1 MNIQYT
7 EEKIFTAE
15 QVEELFLSVKWIS
28 GKYPDRLYRA
38 LLNSST
44 VITAWDNKRLVGLV
58 RVLDDGGMVAYIHY
72 VLVHPDYH
80 KNGIAGTMIK
90 QVKEKYKN
98 YLYLEVMPEESKN
111 ATFYE
116 RFGFQVMKDGVAM
129 QISNYIIYQSLL
141 PALIACIHSSHLGD
155 CFMRLINNKKKI
167 ILKIIHQC
175 IRRLSRSQSGQ
186 MSGIIFDS

>member
-15 QVEELFLSVKWIS
+15 QVEELFLSGKWIS

-129 QISNYIIYQSLL
+129 QISNY
-141 PALIACIHSSHLGD
+141 
-155 CFMRLINNKKKI
+155 
-167 ILKIIHQC
+167 
-175 IRRLSRSQSGQ
+175 
-186 MSGIIFDS
+186 

>member
-1 MNIQYT
+1 MGDYKGLTDKECNYEHSIYRK
-7 EEKIFTAE
+7 KIFTAE
-15 QVEELFLSVKWIS
+15 QIEELFLSVKWIS

-44 VITAWDNKRLVGLV
+44 VITAWDNKRLVGLI

-129 QISNYIIYQSLL
+129 QISNY
-141 PALIACIHSSHLGD
+141 
-155 CFMRLINNKKKI
+155 
-167 ILKIIHQC
+167 
-175 IRRLSRSQSGQ
+175 
-186 MSGIIFDS
+186 

>member
-72 VLVHPDYH
+72 
-80 KNGIAGTMIK
+80 
-90 QVKEKYKN
+90 
-98 YLYLEVMPEESKN
+98 
-111 ATFYE
+111 
-116 RFGFQVMKDGVAM
+116 
-129 QISNYIIYQSLL
+129 
-141 PALIACIHSSHLGD
+141 D
-155 CFMRLINNKKKI
+155 CFL
-167 ILKIIHQC
+167 LGT
-175 IRRLSRSQSGQ
+175 L
-186 MSGIIFDS
+186 